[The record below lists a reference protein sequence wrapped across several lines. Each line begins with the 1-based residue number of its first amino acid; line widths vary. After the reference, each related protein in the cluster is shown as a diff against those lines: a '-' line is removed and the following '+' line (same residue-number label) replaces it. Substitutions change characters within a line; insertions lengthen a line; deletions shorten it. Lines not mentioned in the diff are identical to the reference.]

1 MPSSGI
7 IYSPKEFTG
16 TDFSEIF
23 METLYQNETV
33 SENKVRLITDIKA
46 ATVITEMDVQV
57 VTQAYTC
64 NVPETAGTININD
77 GLLTPCKAMTYQEW
91 CPDDLRFSRFSTGM
105 RSGAWETINEEWL
118 RIVMETYGTRLS
130 RIIEAE
136 FWNGAS
142 TATAVAV
149 AGLTP
154 GSLNTEV
161 STEEQAYVAAAPNT
175 LCDGVATYLI
185 YNNGAVGKRIK
196 VVGTTITASNI
207 DSQYALVYAAIP
219 SVLLKAAN
227 VRETKIFAPESHLQ
241 LINIFNNAQLYRD
254 TFTTDGAGG
263 YYYLGVKIE
272 FVPLAE
278 NVMIAGRYSNL
289 IWGTD
294 LTADYGMI
302 EVNRVALNA
311 DKRFFKAVYTM
322 GATAVNQAQMVLYV
336 G

>member
-1 MPSSGI
+1 MAI
-7 IYSPKEFTG
+7 TYSPKEFTG
-16 TDFSEIF
+16 TDFEEIF
-23 METLYQNETV
+23 METLYQNETI
-33 SENKVRLITDIKA
+33 SEGKVRLITDIKA
-46 ATVITEMDVQV
+46 ATVITEMEVDVT
-57 VTQAYTC
+57 TQAYSC
-64 NVPETAGTININD
+64 DVPTPGGSININD
-77 GLLTPCKAMTYQEW
+77 GLLSPCKAMSYQEW

-105 RSGAWETINEEWL
+105 RSGAWENINEDWL
-118 RIVMETYGTRLS
+118 RIVMETYGTKLS
-130 RIIEAE
+130 RTIESE

-142 TATAVAV
+142 PATAFEVAR
-149 AGLTP
+149 LTP
-154 GSLNTEV
+154 GVLPTEV
-161 STEEQAYVAAAPNT
+161 STEEQAYVASAPVT

-185 YNNGAVGKRIK
+185 YNNGAIGKRIK
-196 VVGTTITASNI
+196 VVGTTITAVNI
-207 DSQYALVYAAIP
+207 DAEYGKVYAAIP
-219 SVLLKAAN
+219 AVLLKAAN

-254 TFTTDGAGG
+254 KFTTDGNGG
-263 YYYLGVKIE
+263 YYYLGIKIE

>member
-1 MPSSGI
+1 MASTI
-7 IYSPKEFTG
+7 NYNPKEFTG

-23 METLYQNETV
+23 METLYQNETI

-46 ATVITEMDVQV
+46 STVITEMEVDVQV
-57 VTQAYTC
+57 QAYTC
-64 NVPETAGTININD
+64 NVPEQAGAININD
-77 GLLTPCKAMTYQEW
+77 GLLSPCKAMSYQEW

-105 RSGAWETINEEWL
+105 RPGAWENINEEWL
-118 RIVMETYGTRLS
+118 RIVMETYGSKLS
-130 RIIEAE
+130 RTIESE

-142 TATAVAV
+142 ATTAAIV

-154 GSLNTEV
+154 GTLQTEV
-161 STEEQAYVAAAPNT
+161 SAEEQAYVASAPVT

-185 YNNGAVGKRIK
+185 YNNSAVGKRIK
-196 VVGTTITASNI
+196 VVGTTITATNI
-207 DSQYALVYAAIP
+207 DAEYAALYAAIP
-219 SVLLKAAN
+219 AVLLRSAN

-254 TFTTDGAGG
+254 KFTTDGAGG
-263 YYYLGVKIE
+263 YYFLGIKIE

-302 EVNRVALNA
+302 EVNRVSLNA

-322 GATAVNQAQMVLYV
+322 GTAAVNQAQMVLYV